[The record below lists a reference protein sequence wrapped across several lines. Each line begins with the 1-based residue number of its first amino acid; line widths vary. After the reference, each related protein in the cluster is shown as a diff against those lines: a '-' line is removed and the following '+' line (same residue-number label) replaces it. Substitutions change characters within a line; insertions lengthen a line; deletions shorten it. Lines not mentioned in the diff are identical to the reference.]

1 MEKRVLIA
9 VVLSFIVL
17 YGYQALFP
25 PPKPQQRPS
34 AGSTSTPGA
43 PQAGSPSAQPSTPQ
57 SAYPTPPAAQPP
69 AQPAEAE
76 KAPAALVADTID
88 RDVVVETDSVRAVF
102 GTRGAVLK
110 SWRLKRY
117 KDAAGNPLD
126 LVPQNVPAQTPRPFT
141 LKLDDAALS
150 TRLENAL
157 FKPSAGELR
166 VSAPATLGF
175 EYRDASGLDAK
186 KEFSF
191 SADHPYVLGF
201 TARVTSG
208 GAGLVPAVG
217 WGPAIGSGIV
227 TSTGMYNPPPQPIFF
242 RDGKVTRVKS
252 SKIPEYASQD
262 AAFGFAGV
270 DDHYFLAAALANGQL
285 LHVEYQPLTVEV
297 PGAKSDKENAH
308 FVVWSVRSPQAPS
321 NAQFFLG
328 PKDFDVLASTGRDLV
343 RAIDFGIFSW
353 LVVPLLRALKWIDGY
368 VGNYGWSIIVLTVII
383 NLVMF
388 PLRHKSVVSMRKM
401 QELQPEVKAIQE
413 RYAKLK
419 MSDPARQKMNVEM
432 MNLYR
437 ERGVNP
443 ASGCVPMLLTM
454 PVLFAF
460 YSMLS
465 VAIELR
471 GAPFVWWIKD
481 LSVHDP
487 LFITPVL
494 MGITQFVQTRMT
506 PQTGGDPLQQKMMM
520 FMPLIFMFMFIWAPS
535 GLVIYWTVSNLWA
548 IGQQAVTN
556 RLIGPAAVHVVRPPA
571 ERRMKSA
578 GGGRTEQAKERK

>member
-9 VVLSFIVL
+9 VILSFIVL

-25 PPKPQQRPS
+25 PPKPQRTPAA
-34 AGSTSTPGA
+34 AGG
-43 PQAGSPSAQPSTPQ
+43 QPSGT
-57 SAYPTPPAAQPP
+57 SAPVAAQPAAP
-69 AQPAEAE
+69 QPTP
-76 KAPAALVADTID
+76 APASQPSAKPIEVEAPAPLIADSAD
-88 RDVVVETDSVRAVF
+88 RDVVVENDAVRAVF
-102 GTRGAVLK
+102 ATKGAVLK

-117 KDAAGNPLD
+117 KDASGNALD
-126 LVPQNVPAQTPRPFT
+126 LVPQTVPAGTPRPFS
-141 LKLDDAALS
+141 LRLEDAAL
-150 TRLENAL
+150 TARLASAL
-157 FKPSAGELR
+157 FKPSATELH
-166 VSAPATLGF
+166 VSAPTTLSF
-175 EYRDASGLDAK
+175 EYRDESGLDVR

-191 SADHPYVLGF
+191 SADHPYVVGF
-201 TARVTSG
+201 TARVSSG
-208 GAGLVPAVG
+208 SKQLVPAID
-217 WGPAIGSGIV
+217 WGPAVGSGIV
-227 TSTGMYNPPPQPIFF
+227 SSTGMYNPPPQPIFF
-242 RDGKVTRVKS
+242 RDGKVTRVKTT
-252 SKIPEYASQD
+252 KISEYASQD
-262 AAFGFAGV
+262 ATFGFAGV
-270 DDHYFLAAALANGQL
+270 DDHYFLAAALPEAQP
-285 LHVEYQPLTVEV
+285 LHLEYQPLTVQV

-308 FVVWSVRSPQAPS
+308 LVTWAARFPQAPS
-321 NAQFFLG
+321 NARFFLG

-368 VGNYGWSIIVLTVII
+368 IGNYGWSIIVLTVII

-401 QELQPEVKAIQE
+401 QELQPEVKAIQD
-413 RYAKLK
+413 RYSKLK
-419 MSDPARQKMNVEM
+419 MSDPARQKMNVEL

-471 GAPFVWWIKD
+471 GAPFMWWIKD
-481 LSVHDP
+481 LSAHDP

-494 MGITQFVQTRMT
+494 MGITQFVQTKMT
-506 PQTGGDPLQQKMMM
+506 PQTGGDPIQQKMMM
-520 FMPLIFMFMFIWAPS
+520 FMPLIFMTMFIWAPS

-556 RLIGPAAVHVVRPPA
+556 RLIGPPAVRVVRPPA
-571 ERRMKSA
+571 ERRIKSA
-578 GGGRTEQAKERK
+578 GGGKSDQAKERK